1 MALVKLFY
9 ANSRASPAGP
19 GCAEVPKC
27 ASMALEMLT
36 LAVDTGTQAGSL
48 AVLRDAQVLGV
59 VSTWTD
65 ETYSSRMFRHL
76 TFLLTEL
83 KLDLKQFDL
92 FAVGAGPGSFTGLRV
107 GLTAVKG
114 WAEVYQRPI
123 AAVSALEAVAAQAR
137 AGEGVL
143 VPMLDARRGQ
153 IYAGV
158 YRRVGEDLERL
169 GDERVMTPEEFLA
182 SLRAQAGNAKL
193 VFVTP
198 TPEVLAEPLARS
210 DFAGGSV
217 EQVST
222 ILAPVIGRLGL
233 GRARRGEVVDALHL
247 DANYIRRSDAELLWK
262 GP

>member
-1 MALVKLFY
+1 
-9 ANSRASPAGP
+9 
-19 GCAEVPKC
+19 
-27 ASMALEMLT
+27 MLI
-36 LAVDTGTQAGSL
+36 LGVDTGTQAGSL
-48 AVLRDAQVLGV
+48 AVLRDEQVLGV
-59 VSTWTD
+59 VSTRTD

-76 TFLLTEL
+76 SFLLTEL
-83 KLDLKQFDL
+83 KLDLKLFDL

-137 AGEGVL
+137 AGESVL
-143 VPMLDARRGQ
+143 VPVLDARRGQ

-158 YRRVGEDLERL
+158 YRRAVKDLERV
-169 GDERVMTPEEFLA
+169 GDERVMTAEEFLA

-193 VFVTP
+193 AFVTP
-198 TPEVLAEPLARS
+198 TPEVLAEALARS
-210 DFAGGSV
+210 DFAGASV

-222 ILAPVIGRLGL
+222 VLAPVIGRLGL
-233 GRARRGEVVDALHL
+233 VRARRGEVVDALCL